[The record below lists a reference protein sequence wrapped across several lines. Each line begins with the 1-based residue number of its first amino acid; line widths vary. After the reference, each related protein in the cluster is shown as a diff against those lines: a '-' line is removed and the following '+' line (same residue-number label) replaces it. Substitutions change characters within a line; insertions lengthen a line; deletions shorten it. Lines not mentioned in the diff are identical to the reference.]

1 MFTAS
6 ALKAAEAEFH
16 RLVPAPLFLQD
27 TDLEKAG
34 VLSAGGLDLLAAR
47 DLLLAPGTGREAK
60 DAVWRAVIARA
71 RWSGEWM
78 VGAMGLAM
86 PALSAAVRRCA
97 RGLSAEQAAEV
108 ESEVAAGF
116 IAAVRE
122 INTGYASLSRAGF
135 FRGSEPTLRC
145 PMTPIPA
152 GRSRPRTR
160 PVGPGRSRRATCGG

>member
-71 RWSGEWM
+71 RWSGSGWW
-78 VGAMGLAM
+78 VRWGW
-86 PALSAAVRRCA
+86 PCPRCPRRC
-97 RGLSAEQAAEV
+97 GAA
-108 ESEVAAGF
+108 
-116 IAAVRE
+116 
-122 INTGYASLSRAGF
+122 RAG
-135 FRGSEPTLRC
+135 
-145 PMTPIPA
+145 
-152 GRSRPRTR
+152 
-160 PVGPGRSRRATCGG
+160 